1 MMWIRLFVLMTMLMG
16 SYSATAQSWSEI
28 EREARGQTVY
38 FYAWGGSPAI
48 NQYIDRWAQIASER
62 QQINVEHV
70 KVDDISMVIQGIQT
84 AKRVGASDQGS
95 VDLLWINGEN
105 FARMKRDGLL
115 GEPFVAGLPSAEH
128 INLDDPT
135 IATDFSVPTD
145 GLEAPWGRAQLVL
158 MHDQARRPN
167 PPRSMQALLQ
177 YVQTNPGRITYP
189 EPPNFHGTT
198 FLKQVLLETT
208 PYPQWLS
215 EPYATERFQA
225 ATEPMWALLDAF
237 HPHLWRSG
245 REFPDSAEAMMDLFA
260 DGLLDM
266 ALSFNPNDASQRILD
281 GRFPPTV
288 RTYIHEP
295 GTIGNTHFLAIPFNA
310 SARAGAQVW
319 INLLLSVEAQADKAS
334 PSVWG
339 DPTVIDV
346 GRLQGADQERFEAL
360 ELGPATLTGAELGT
374 PLAEP
379 HASWVEPLEAAWKS
393 RYFGQ
398 AQ

>member
-1 MMWIRLFVLMTMLMG
+1 MMWIRLFVLMTVLMA

-62 QQINVEHV
+62 HQINVEHV

-208 PYPQWLS
+208 PYPQLLS
-215 EPYATERFQA
+215 EPYAAERFQA
-225 ATEPMWALLDAF
+225 ATEPMWALLDAL

-260 DGLLDM
+260 DGLLDI

-360 ELGPATLTGAELGT
+360 ELLSLI
-374 PLAEP
+374 
-379 HASWVEPLEAAWKS
+379 HI
-393 RYFGQ
+393 
-398 AQ
+398 